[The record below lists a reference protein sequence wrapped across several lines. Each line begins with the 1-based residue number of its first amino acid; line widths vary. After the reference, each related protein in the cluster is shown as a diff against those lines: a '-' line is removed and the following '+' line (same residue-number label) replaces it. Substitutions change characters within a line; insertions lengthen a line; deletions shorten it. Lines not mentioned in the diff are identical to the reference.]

1 MTVTVRNSNKRGM
14 WLIVSTTTTVFIHLP
29 FLSRLRDENRN
40 HPCEDTI
47 RHYHSRKW
55 QQNDVQR
62 AAAP

>member
-1 MTVTVRNSNKRGM
+1 MTLTVRNSNKRGM

-47 RHYHSRKW
+47 RKW